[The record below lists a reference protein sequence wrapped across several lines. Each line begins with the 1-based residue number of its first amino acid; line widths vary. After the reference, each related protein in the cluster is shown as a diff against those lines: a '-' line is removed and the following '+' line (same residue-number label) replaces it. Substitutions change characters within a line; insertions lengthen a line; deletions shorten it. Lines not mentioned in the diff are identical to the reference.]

1 MRRNDSSRSGSR
13 PGSGF
18 TLVELLVVIAIIAI
32 LMALLVSAIQKT
44 RAAAD
49 RVRCQNNMKQLA
61 LACHAYYA
69 QERTFPRDGSAAPN
83 NQTSSH
89 GDSNGEGTGCCGDGA
104 PHWSWIARVLPYIEQ
119 DNLAK
124 MANIP
129 GGNMNASSAS
139 LAVVATPIG
148 LLQCPSDNS
157 NQARTDSSDLGG
169 VLVGVTNYKGVAG
182 SNWGNDFF
190 PLSAETQFS
199 TPYRN
204 QGANGS
210 FNGLEQG
217 DGIFWRADIRSGR
230 LQIRAIID
238 GTSNTFM
245 IGEDIPDMILWNA
258 WSYANGATGTCA
270 IPPNVGVYVP
280 PLTQTTTDIG
290 DWPER
295 YSFRSRHDGG
305 LNFAMADGSVHF
317 VSQDLAIATYRALAT
332 IAGEEVV
339 PPLD

>member
-1 MRRNDSSRSGSR
+1 MRRNDRCLR
-13 PGSGF
+13 RLTRIGF

-32 LMALLVSAIQKT
+32 LMALLVPAVQKV
-44 RAAAD
+44 RQAAA
-49 RVRCQNNMKQLA
+49 RVQCQNNIKQLA
-61 LACHAYYA
+61 LGCHAYYA
-69 QERTFPRDGSAAPN
+69 QAKTFPRDGSAAPS

-89 GDSNGEGTGCCGDGA
+89 GDGNGAGTGCCGDDA
-104 PHWSWIARVLPYIEQ
+104 PHWSWIARLLPYIEQ

-124 MANIP
+124 TGNIP
-129 GGNMNASSAS
+129 QGKMDANSAS
-139 LAVVATPIG
+139 LAVIATPLGI
-148 LLQCPSDNS
+148 LQCPSDNL
-157 NQARTDSSDLGG
+157 NLPRTTSADLSG

-182 SNWGNDFF
+182 SNWGNDYY
-190 PLSAETQFS
+190 PSETQFS

-204 QGANGS
+204 LGANGS
-210 FNGLEQG
+210 YNGLEKG

-230 LQIRAIID
+230 LQFKAITD

-280 PLTQTTTDIG
+280 PLTQTSSDTG

-295 YSFRSRHDGG
+295 YSFRSRHTGG

-317 VSQDLAIATYRALAT
+317 VSQDIAIANYRAMAS
-332 IAGEEVV
+332 IAGQETV

>member
-1 MRRNDSSRSGSR
+1 MRRTERSPR
-13 PGSGF
+13 FGF

-32 LMALLVSAIQKT
+32 LMALLVPAVQKVRQSA
-44 RAAAD
+44 A
-49 RVRCQNNMKQLA
+49 RVQCQNNMKQLA
-61 LACHAYYA
+61 LACHSYYA
-69 QERTFPRDGSAAPN
+69 QERTFPRDGSADPS

-89 GDSNGEGTGCCGDGA
+89 GDGNGAGTGCCGDSA
-104 PHWSWIARVLPYIEQ
+104 PHWSWIARLLPYIEQ
-119 DNLAK
+119 GDLAR

-129 GGNMNASSAS
+129 VGAMNASSAS
-139 LAVVATPIG
+139 LTVIATPLGI
-148 LLQCPSDNS
+148 LQCPSDNP
-157 NQARTDSSDLGG
+157 NQPRTDASDLSG

-182 SNWGNDFF
+182 SNWGNDYY
-190 PLSAETQFS
+190 PTDTQFS

-210 FNGLEQG
+210 FNGLEHG
-217 DGIFWRADIRSGR
+217 DGIFWRADIRNHGR
-230 LQIRAIID
+230 LLTRAIAD

-245 IGEDIPDMILWNA
+245 IGEDIPDMIVWNA
-258 WSYANGATGTCA
+258 WSYSNGATATCA

-280 PLTQTTTDIG
+280 PLTQTTTDTQ

-317 VSQDLAIATYRALAT
+317 VSQDLAIATYRALST
-332 IAGEEVV
+332 IAGGEVV
-339 PPLD
+339 PPVD